1 MKQFCAHHPTK
12 AAHFQCPRCMSLF
25 CKDCIAKRE
34 KGGIYQGEAIHLCP
48 KCMIPAQWIGASNL
62 IEPFW
67 NRLPKFFTY
76 PLSLR
81 PLVLIIGV
89 SVAGMI
95 FSSPGFFTLIIH
107 IAIWGMLLKYSYA
120 ALKATAKGDL
130 VPPKLDR
137 QTLSEDF
144 FLVFKQIWIFAVI
157 IFGFVFIQQSV
168 GSIFSIIYLVVAI
181 LSIPAMIIIFVTTES
196 LMNAINPMLFIP
208 LALRIG
214 WGYLL
219 MYFFLILLLSAP
231 AAIAQFAGLVF
242 PLELTSFLVNAG
254 SNYYTVISYHLMGY
268 VILQYHREI
277 GYQVEFQDFR
287 EKEDQREENIKG
299 EDSGIVNQVSFMLK
313 DGKHDEALA
322 LIQEE
327 ERQHGIKD
335 PMLSEYYFKLLLM
348 KNQMEN
354 LLAHGKRH
362 LGILIQHQEKKKAC
376 ETFLQCLGKDSN
388 FLPDA
393 AILFKVGGWLNE
405 SGKPKEAIEAYNRLV
420 KSFPDETLV
429 PKTLFQAAKIYNDRL
444 MNPGKAEK
452 ILAATMKK
460 YPDHEFIPHIR
471 NYLTQMKT

>member
-1 MKQFCAHHPTK
+1 MKQFCTHHPTK
-12 AAHFQCPRCMSLF
+12 AAHFQCPKCMLLF
-25 CKDCIAKRE
+25 CKDCVTKRE

-48 KCMIPAQWIGASNL
+48 KCMIPSQWIGASNL

-67 NRLPKFFTY
+67 TRLPKFFTY

-95 FSSPGFFTLIIH
+95 FSAPGFSTLIIQ

-137 QTLSEDF
+137 QTLSDDF
-144 FLVFKQIWIFAVI
+144 FLVFKQIWIFAAV
-157 IFGFVFIQQSV
+157 IFGFIFVQQSA
-168 GSIFSIIYLVVAI
+168 GSFFSIIYMVIAV

-196 LMNAINPMLFIP
+196 LMNASNPLLFIP

-231 AAIAQFAGLVF
+231 AALAQFAGLVF
-242 PLELTSFLVNAG
+242 PPELTSFLVNAG

-287 EKEDQREENIKG
+287 EKEDQREEKTKG
-299 EDSGIVNQVSFMLK
+299 EDSGIVNQVNFMLK
-313 DGKHDEALA
+313 DGQHDEALA

-348 KNQMEN
+348 KNQVGN
-354 LLAHGKRH
+354 LLTHGKRH

-376 ETFLQCLGKDSN
+376 EAFLQCVEKDSN

-393 AILFKVGGWLNE
+393 TTLFKVGGWLNE
-405 SGKPKEAIEAYNRLV
+405 SGKPKEAIGVYNRLI
-420 KSFPDETLV
+420 KSFPDEPIV

-452 ILAATMKK
+452 ILTATMKK
-460 YPDHEFIPHIR
+460 YPGHEFIPHIR
-471 NYLTQMKT
+471 NYLSQMKT